1 MTAMTDGAPT
11 VRRPMQRAVHA
22 IVAAGLVCA
31 FTPRAQAQWIAP
43 PPADAP
49 ATAQFMS
56 RYDFHL
62 SADATASGDERFS
75 FDTHFGGDMDLVDYK
90 HGRGTILID
99 YQAVLGDQL
108 RPFDPNQGNYL
119 LEASSS
125 GRIGTT
131 EIAGVFHHESRHL
144 GDRLKIP
151 AIAWNTLQLR
161 VLQRVRVAGTVIDLR
176 GDAGKIVQYALVDY
190 DWTADIDARMTRPFN
205 SGTAVYARAYAE
217 TFGIR
222 HDVSPRGRQTGGRAE
237 AGVRLIGRA
246 GVIELFAGYER
257 VVDAD
262 ALQALPLSWA
272 FGGFRLVNK

>member
-1 MTAMTDGAPT
+1 
-11 VRRPMQRAVHA
+11 MQRAGRA
-22 IVAAGLVCA
+22 ICAAGLVCA
-31 FTPRAQAQWIAP
+31 FARSAQAQWIAP

-49 ATAQFMS
+49 AAKQFMP

-62 SADATASGDERFS
+62 SADATASGDNRFS

-119 LEASSS
+119 LEASGS
-125 GRIGTT
+125 GRVGTT

-144 GDRLKIP
+144 GDRFKVP
-151 AIAWNTLQLR
+151 AIAWNVFQVR
-161 VLQRVRVAGTVIDLR
+161 VLQRVRVAGTTIDLR
-176 GDAGKIVQYALVDY
+176 GDAGKITQYAMVDY
-190 DWTADIDARMTRPFN
+190 DWTADIDARVTRPVHP
-205 SGTAVYARAYAE
+205 GLDVYGRAYAE
-217 TFGIR
+217 TFGIM
-222 HDVSPRGRQTGGRAE
+222 HNVSTRGRQTGGRAE

-246 GVIELFAGYER
+246 GAIELFAGYER

-262 ALQALPLSWA
+262 AFQALPLSWA